1 MHIPVLLEYEAQA
14 YRKLGRLERAQ
25 MLQEA
30 SHTSMPSTMLFRKD
44 DDDLRMGSL
53 CRITYMSTVSAI

>member
-30 SHTSMPSTMLFRKD
+30 SHTSMLFRKD